1 MHSRNRDID
10 TTSNSSMISTTSTM
24 STAET
29 RIRSI
34 HYFYYTEYD
43 ALAKLG
49 FELTSPKKV
58 GKTYIA
64 MMQRP
69 IYFTLPKSEIIEIY
83 ECNYTGQ
90 NRLKYVVESERYSD
104 LVDFLDNLDS
114 HCIELSYQ
122 HSQEWF
128 RRKASRE
135 LLVDQYCNLYDRDK
149 EEDDKPIFEAVIEK
163 DKLIDTLMDYNR
175 SSSMNLMVCIK
186 GIEFFKDKFQW
197 YITLEKVVYLP
208 SEDVARSSKSAD
220 KRPENNHRKMDKIDE
235 DIQEYNASNY
245 DSEDEYNSDDSEDES
260 DDLSNDETE
269 DDIDEFTNAKAG
281 TSNNSNSRSDA
292 GLKENSLKDLQERI
306 REYSEESKRLFL
318 TAERSRKAS
327 DMYYQR
333 ATYLQ
338 NQVRKYEEQLR
349 SGKK

>member
-1 MHSRNRDID
+1 
-10 TTSNSSMISTTSTM
+10 M

-29 RIRSI
+29 RFRSI

-122 HSQEWF
+122 NSQEWF

-149 EEDDKPIFEAVIEK
+149 DEDNKPIFEAVIEK

-208 SEDVARSSKSAD
+208 SEDVARVDKSKEHN
-220 KRPENNHRKMDKIDE
+220 RRKME
-235 DIQEYNASNY
+235 TVEEEHEYNASDY
-245 DSEDEYNSDDSEDES
+245 DSDEDDDDDYSEDES
-260 DDLSNDETE
+260 DDLSDESE
-269 DDIDEFTNAKAG
+269 GDDYESADRQRQNHSTANVSKVTKSETTNKKVD
-281 TSNNSNSRSDA
+281 TPNSE
-292 GLKENSLKDLQERI
+292 LQELQELQERI
-306 REYSEESKRLFL
+306 RQYSEESKRLFL

-349 SGKK
+349 SGNK